1 MLFPPKDQSSI
12 LNMTSMTQRSK
23 ASRSQRVAP
32 VVGNYFVDPNDDDAD
47 AADAEADK
55 DSRVKATVAPA
66 R

>member
-1 MLFPPKDQSSI
+1 
-12 LNMTSMTQRSK
+12 MTSMTQRSK